1 MPIPANYTRD
11 EIELR
16 YDEIMLLDN
25 PATKDAML
33 SPIVGKIMD
42 AKILTIAMHDATRTQ
57 LTAMT
62 HANLCARPA
71 TPNEL
76 LLTNHYNVAFG
87 AEILALARDPHRLR
101 HDLGIDGLAWKWH
114 LNIDTTEDM
123 FAFLCYSLTFCM
135 LTTKS
140 TKSAQAMDSSDAS
153 FFPRGGLCR
162 GEPRNIQQGLSSL
175 GLIVLPGNERENV
188 ERVFLNNYYLDMT
201 ADQYIERAVMKLK
214 RAMELYKLICS
225 QTLQRSSQPRAQPVW
240 SRARMARA
248 RCSSMPARTAGARR
262 RRFRPLL
269 RLFGHGLVAFCENK
283 PEDSSVFSTGAMR
296 WWSRSV
302 CGFLQCVV
310 RGTHI
315 FELIFSTHVVSIFI
329 GDSCNIKQNV

>member
-1 MPIPANYTRD
+1 
-11 EIELR
+11 
-16 YDEIMLLDN
+16 MLLDN

-33 SPIVGKIMD
+33 SPLVGKIMD
-42 AKILTIAMHDATRTQ
+42 AKISTMALLDATRTQ

-87 AEILALARDPHRLR
+87 AEILALARDPHRLK

-162 GEPRNIQQGLSSL
+162 GEPRNIEQGLSSL

-188 ERVFLNNYYLDMT
+188 ERVFLSNYYLDMT
-201 ADQYIERAVMKLK
+201 AGQYIERAVMKLK
-214 RAMELYKLICS
+214 RAMELYKVICS
-225 QTLQRSSQPRAQPVW
+225 QTLQRSSQPRAQPVLVTRKDGK
-240 SRARMARA
+240 STVQLDARPHSGRAPPTISTAAAGSLAMA
-248 RCSSMPARTAGARR
+248 
-262 RRFRPLL
+262 F
-269 RLFGHGLVAFCENK
+269 VAFCENK
-283 PEDSSVFSTGAMR
+283 PEDSSVFWTGAMPT
-296 WWSRSV
+296 V
-302 CGFLQCVV
+302 EQVNF
-310 RGTHI
+310 
-315 FELIFSTHVVSIFI
+315 
-329 GDSCNIKQNV
+329 